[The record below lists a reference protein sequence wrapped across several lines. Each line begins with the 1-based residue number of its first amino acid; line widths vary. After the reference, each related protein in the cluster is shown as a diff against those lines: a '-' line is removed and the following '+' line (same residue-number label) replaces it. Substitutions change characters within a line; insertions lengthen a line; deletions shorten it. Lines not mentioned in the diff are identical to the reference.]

1 MRAEHLGLEFQN
13 SFSVMYYYYSIIIII
28 IIIVIIIIIII
39 IIISS
44 FVWVPL
50 LKKGTEPTTTQ
61 RDFLK
66 SG

>member
-13 SFSVMYYYYSIIIII
+13 SFSVMSYYYSIIIII
-28 IIIVIIIIIII
+28 IIIVIIIII
-39 IIISS
+39 SS
-44 FVWVPL
+44 FVWVPR